1 MNSAV
6 FLDKDGTLIP
16 DVPYNVDPELIVLQD
31 NTIEGLKKLK
41 AKGYLLIVISN
52 QAGVARGLFK
62 TEALDAVKEKLQQL
76 MKSKGVELDGFYFC
90 PHHPE
95 GTIREYAVD
104 CNCRKPKAGMFLRA
118 AKDFDIDLSKSWM
131 IGDILHDVEAGNS
144 AGCKSILIDNGNE
157 TEWYMNEFRKP
168 DYMANN
174 INDAANHILYIAK
187 NLS

>member
-52 QAGVARGLFK
+52 QAGVARGFFK
-62 TEALDAVKEKLQQL
+62 EEALDQVKEKLQQL
-76 MKSKGVELDGFYFC
+76 MQSKGVELDGFYFC
-90 PHHPE
+90 PHHPD
-95 GTIREYAVD
+95 GTIREYAMD
-104 CNCRKPKAGMFLRA
+104 CNCRKPKAGMFLKA
-118 AKDFDIDLSKSWM
+118 AKDFNIDLSKSWM